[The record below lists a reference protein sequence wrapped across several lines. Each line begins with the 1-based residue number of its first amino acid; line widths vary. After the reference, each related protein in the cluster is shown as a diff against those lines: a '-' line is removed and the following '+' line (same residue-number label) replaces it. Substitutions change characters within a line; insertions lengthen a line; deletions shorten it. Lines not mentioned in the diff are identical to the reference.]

1 MAETALL
8 SHCYQL
14 VKLQCNQQCWW
25 VMSHLISKAECLSVL
40 SPDELH
46 QWWFSSGAVP
56 FCALIIFSH
65 TEALAQL
72 NDSSGQLLH
81 YQTEISWRLSDGLSL
96 NRQSWFPEDVTFP
109 LVVLG
114 EMFRRLVGWIAMK
127 FGKDIHVQLRMN
139 DNHLGDP
146 WPDFSCSTI
155 IRSKFKCVPL
165 LIKCLQH

>member
-1 MAETALL
+1 MSHVASYQQSWMSECPVSWWTTSVMIQFRRCTILCSNNLFTHGGLSSAEW
-8 SHCYQL
+8 
-14 VKLQCNQQCWW
+14 QQC
-25 VMSHLISKAECLSVL
+25 
-40 SPDELH
+40 
-46 QWWFSSGAVP
+46 F
-56 FCALIIFSH
+56 
-65 TEALAQL
+65 
-72 NDSSGQLLH
+72 GQLLH

-127 FGKDIHVQLRMN
+127 FGKHIHGQLRMN

-155 IRSKFKCVPL
+155 IRSKFKCLPL
-165 LIKCLQH
+165 LIKCFQH